1 MSEKIM
7 SEKRSNDKNARP
19 KDSATRTS
27 RGYEINNQWYFE
39 LRDGGQKGPFDT
51 KEAMQAALDEFI
63 NLYEEMKK

>member
-1 MSEKIM
+1 M

-51 KEAMQAALDEFI
+51 KEAMQAELDEFI